1 MAVSYYN
8 ENEAPRDFRV
18 TTPESEEIYAKC
30 RLCCTMKKHFYCVDC
45 IRNGRFIH
53 SSIPYSYSFSDKQ
66 HSLMKLKLCR
76 QTIMEQCKIL
86 LTPKLKKDVLVTE
99 VKQSKDKIDLL
110 RLAIEQRRSIVEKK
124 KKEYIQLQKYNNDI
138 KLRLPRYQKRV
149 SNIRKHLQQ
158 QKTELQNK
166 ISVYSDQSHS
176 LAALRRSRIRQ
187 LIRYI
192 FPIYISYDLR

>member
-1 MAVSYYN
+1 MIQINYSLN
-8 ENEAPRDFRV
+8 
-18 TTPESEEIYAKC
+18 TS
-30 RLCCTMKKHFYCVDC
+30 
-45 IRNGRFIH
+45 FI
-53 SSIPYSYSFSDKQ
+53 SFSDKQ

-76 QTIMEQCKIL
+76 QTIMEQCNVL
-86 LTPKLKKDVLVTE
+86 LAPKLKKDILVTE

-138 KLRLPRYQKRV
+138 KSRLPRYQKRV
-149 SNIRKHLQQ
+149 YDIRKRVQQ

-166 ISVYSDQSHS
+166 ISVYSDQSLS

-187 LIRYI
+187 LIRCI